1 MFYDYSDSYRGQE
14 DARRATDSA
23 DRAVVYIRS
32 ATTSRV
38 VGKGIKAGRLSSQKG
53 ACIEFAKANGWRIV
67 DVVCDL
73 ADGASLDR
81 PGILRI
87 RQLLEKQLIDVV
99 VTQSPDR
106 LSRHQKHL
114 DAFLTDIEQAGARL
128 EFVAQPV
135 GMGVTETCG
144 SGGLR

>member
-1 MFYDYSDSYRGQE
+1 MIYDYSDSSWKQE
-14 DARRATDSA
+14 EARRATDSA
-23 DRAVVYIRS
+23 ERAVVYVRS
-32 ATTSRV
+32 AATSRV
-38 VGKGIKAGRLSSQKG
+38 VGKGINAGQLSSQRR

-73 ADGASLDR
+73 AYGALIER

-87 RQLLEKQLIDVV
+87 RQLLEEQLIDVV

-114 DAFLTDIEQAGARL
+114 DAFLVDVEQAGARL
-128 EFVAQPV
+128 EFVDETAV
-135 GMGVTETCG
+135 KGVTDTRASVG
-144 SGGLR
+144 RR